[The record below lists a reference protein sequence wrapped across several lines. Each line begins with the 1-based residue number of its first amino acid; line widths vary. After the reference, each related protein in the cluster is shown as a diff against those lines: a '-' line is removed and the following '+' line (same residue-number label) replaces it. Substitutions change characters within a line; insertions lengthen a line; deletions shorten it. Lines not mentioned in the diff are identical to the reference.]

1 VSVLLDVLIPMAKR
15 VVLPHST
22 ALGAIMQ
29 VEEILMRLADK
40 SAVGG
45 DKSAPTLP
53 ANGGLATNKSSI
65 PMKGKLTVNYDIRD
79 ISLADRGRQ
88 RIAWAAR
95 HMPVLGQIQ
104 SEFAAEQLFRG
115 RRIAVSLHITTETA
129 VLLQTLKAGGAEIAL
144 CASNPLSTKDD
155 VCAALAAE
163 GMGVYAYYGED
174 LATYQRHIEQ
184 VLAFE
189 PHLVM
194 DDGADL
200 IIALHQLP
208 ASTSVIGGIEETT
221 TGVIRTRALA
231 SDKLLRFPVVA
242 VNDTPT
248 KRFFDNRYGT
258 GQNTID
264 GILRATNILL
274 AGATFVVAGY
284 GWCGRGIAMR
294 ARGMGA
300 RVIVCE
306 VNAVR
311 ALEAVMDGLQVLP
324 MDEAAAIG
332 DIFVTAT
339 GIAGVIRAE
348 HFLAMKDG
356 AILANS
362 GHFDVEVDV
371 AALHKLAVSE
381 QEIREHVTE
390 FHLPN
395 GRILYLLAQGRLVGQ
410 VAAEASPA
418 AVMDLSFADQA
429 LSARYLIKDGQN
441 LPPTVYDVP
450 PEIDERVA
458 SLKLSALG
466 VRLDSLDERQ
476 RAYLS
481 SWQFGTA

>member
-1 VSVLLDVLIPMAKR
+1 
-15 VVLPHST
+15 
-22 ALGAIMQ
+22 
-29 VEEILMRLADK
+29 
-40 SAVGG
+40 
-45 DKSAPTLP
+45 
-53 ANGGLATNKSSI
+53 
-65 PMKGKLTVNYDIRD
+65 MKGKPAMNYDIRD
-79 ISLADRGRQ
+79 FSLADRGRQ

-184 VLAFE
+184 VLAFD

-242 VNDTPT
+242 VNDADT
-248 KRFFDNRYGT
+248 KHMFDNRYGT

-264 GILRATNILL
+264 GILRATNTLL

-284 GWCGRGIAMR
+284 GWCGRGIATR

-306 VNAVR
+306 VNAVK
-311 ALEAVMDGLQVLP
+311 ALEAVMDGFQVLP
-324 MDEAAAIG
+324 MVEAAPLG

-339 GIAGVIRAE
+339 GMAGVIRSD
-348 HFLAMKDG
+348 HFLTMKDG
-356 AILANS
+356 AMLANS

-371 AALHKLAVSE
+371 AALRHLSVSE
-381 QEIREHVTE
+381 SEVREHLAE
-390 FHLPN
+390 FQLPN
-395 GRILYLLAQGRLVGQ
+395 GKVLHLLAQGRLVGQ

-429 LSARYLIKDGQN
+429 LSARYLFQAGQSL
-441 LPPTVYDVP
+441 LPGVYDVP
-450 PEIDERVA
+450 QEIDERVA
-458 SLKLSALG
+458 SLKLQTLG
-466 VRLDSLDERQ
+466 VRLDTLNDTQ
-476 RAYLS
+476 RSYQNA
-481 SWQFGTA
+481 WQLGTA

>member
-1 VSVLLDVLIPMAKR
+1 M
-15 VVLPHST
+15 
-22 ALGAIMQ
+22 
-29 VEEILMRLADK
+29 
-40 SAVGG
+40 
-45 DKSAPTLP
+45 
-53 ANGGLATNKSSI
+53 NF
-65 PMKGKLTVNYDIRD
+65 DIRD
-79 ISLADRGRQ
+79 FALAERGRQ

-95 HMPVLGQIQ
+95 HMPVLGQIR
-104 SEFAAEQLFRG
+104 SEFATEQSFKG
-115 RRIAVSLHITTETA
+115 RRIAASLHITTETA
-129 VLLQTLKAGGAEIAL
+129 VLLQTLQAGGAEVAL
-144 CASNPLSTKDD
+144 CASNPLSTRDD
-155 VCAALAAE
+155 VCAALAAD
-163 GMGVYAYYGED
+163 GMAVYAYYAED

-184 VLAFE
+184 VLATE

-200 IIALHQLP
+200 IVALHQDSP
-208 ASTSVIGGIEETT
+208 GKNAVAGIEETT
-221 TGVIRTRALA
+221 TGVVRARALA
-231 SDKLLRFPVVA
+231 TDKLLQFPVIA

-264 GILRATNILL
+264 GILRATNTLL

-311 ALEAVMDGLQVLP
+311 ALEAVMEGLRVMP
-324 MDEAAAIG
+324 MTDAAPLG

-339 GIAGVIRAE
+339 GMAGVIRAE

-371 AALHKLAVSE
+371 AALCKIATAE
-381 QEIREHVTE
+381 AEIREHLVE
-390 FHLPN
+390 YRMPN
-395 GRILYLLAQGRLVGQ
+395 GRDLYLLAQGRLVGQ

-429 LSARYLIKDGQN
+429 LSAKYLLHTGQN
-441 LPPTVYDVP
+441 LPPAVYDVP

-458 SLKLSALG
+458 DLKLRSLG
-466 VRLDSLDERQ
+466 IGLDTLNETQ
-476 RAYLS
+476 RAYQS

>member
-1 VSVLLDVLIPMAKR
+1 MNS
-15 VVLPHST
+15 
-22 ALGAIMQ
+22 
-29 VEEILMRLADK
+29 
-40 SAVGG
+40 
-45 DKSAPTLP
+45 
-53 ANGGLATNKSSI
+53 
-65 PMKGKLTVNYDIRD
+65 DIRD
-79 ISLADRGRQ
+79 ASLAERGRQ

-95 HMPVLGQIQ
+95 HMPVVGQIA
-104 SEFAAEQLFRG
+104 SEFAAEQPFQG
-115 RRIAVSLHITTETA
+115 QRIAASLHITTETA
-129 VLLQTLKAGGAEIAL
+129 VLLRALQAGGAGIVL

-155 VCAALAAE
+155 VCAALAAD
-163 GMGVYAYYGED
+163 GMAVYAYYAED

-184 VLAFE
+184 TLATE

-200 IIALHQLP
+200 IVALHQRP
-208 ASTSVIGGIEETT
+208 AGKTTVAGIEETT
-221 TGVIRTRALA
+221 TGVMRARALA
-231 SDKLLRFPVVA
+231 ADGQLQFPVIA

-300 RVIVCE
+300 HVIACE

-311 ALEAVMDGLQVLP
+311 ALEAVMEGFQVMP
-324 MDEAAAIG
+324 MADAAPLG

-339 GIAGVIRAE
+339 GISGIIRAE

-371 AALHKLAVSE
+371 AALRKLAVGE
-381 QEIREHVTE
+381 VEIREHLAE
-390 FHLPN
+390 YRLPD
-395 GRILYLLAQGRLVGQ
+395 GRVLSLLAQGRLVGQ

-429 LSARYLIKDGQN
+429 LSAHYLLRDGRN
-441 LPPTVYDVP
+441 LPPAVYDVP

-458 SLKLSALG
+458 TLKLRALG
-466 VRLDSLDERQ
+466 IGLDMLNDAQ
-476 RAYLS
+476 RSYQA
-481 SWQFGTA
+481 SWRFGTA